1 MKMAKV
7 KVIVDGV
14 EYEVEVEE
22 LPGGKFKVSFEDKEY
37 TVEAKGLGIDVGA
50 LSAVPAAS
58 APSAPSA
65 PAPAAAPAP
74 APAPVAPAA
83 PTPAPAGEG
92 VVTAPMPGKILRILV
107 KEGEQV
113 KTGQGLLILEA
124 MKMENEIPAPK
135 DGVVKKIL
143 VKEGDTVDTG
153 QALIELG

>member
-1 MKMAKV
+1 MAKV

-22 LPGGKFKVSFEDKEY
+22 LGAGGFKVAFDGKEY

-50 LSAVPAAS
+50 LSSVQAPASSVPAQVPAA
-58 APSAPSA
+58 APVAPVST
-65 PAPAAAPAP
+65 PAPAAPATP
-74 APAPVAPAA
+74 SAA
-83 PTPAPAGEG
+83 PGGEG

-107 KEGEQV
+107 KEGDSV
-113 KTGQGLLILEA
+113 KTGQGLLVLEA
-124 MKMENEIPAPK
+124 MKMENEIPSPK
-135 DGVVKKIL
+135 DGVIKKIL

>member
-7 KVIVDGV
+7 RVIVDGV

-22 LPGGKFKVSFEDKEY
+22 LGGGRFKVAFEDKEY
-37 TVEAKGLGIDVGA
+37 TIEAKGLGIDVGA
-50 LSAVPAAS
+50 LSA
-58 APSAPSA
+58 APAPSA
-65 PAPAAAPAP
+65 PAVPSAPTPAP
-74 APAPVAPAA
+74 APAPVAPSA
-83 PTPAPAGEG
+83 PTPAPAAAGEG
-92 VVTAPMPGKILRILV
+92 AVTAPMPGKILRILV

-113 KTGQGLLILEA
+113 KTGQGLLVLEA

-153 QALIELG
+153 QPLIELG